1 MSFKQGIRRSWV
13 MMSLVLIGAIGLN
26 ACAGQQAAPA
36 DAGGQADAVASAGS
50 SDSGALDRSE
60 TLIIGFEGGPHAAPA
75 QSGLN
80 PGSTNSQGHHQV
92 MIESLYYLN
101 YQTGELIPWLAAG
114 PAEWNDDFTEVTI
127 SLRDG
132 ITWSDGEAFTADDI
146 VFTINMLKENQT
158 LIFANRVVDVTEAEA
173 VDDLTVK
180 ITLANPDPRFVV
192 NAFGVRIWGAV
203 RIVPQHIWEGQDPNT
218 FTNFDL
224 EKGWPVWTGPYK
236 LLKASSTEFVFD
248 RRDDWWG
255 AETGFQEL
263 PAPKRVIFVEAGP
276 DERKAAALTAN
287 EVDGQPSLRID
298 TFIDVRSKNPD
309 AIGWKTDEPHAW
321 IDPCPGMLGFNT
333 RLEPWDDAD
342 MRWAIAY
349 AIPNQRIGDAQT
361 GGFGQVS
368 HYNFPDYPAVQAW
381 LTENQDLLDQY
392 DPTVHDPAKAQ
403 EIIESKGYVMGSD
416 GFYEKDGEPLQ
427 VDILFKT
434 EEPILPAILVAVF
447 QEVGIDAAPR
457 ALAGAAY
464 HDARAT
470 GDYEIETHHVA
481 CGSVVEP
488 YDELNLLHS
497 RWIRPIGERASNN
510 LWGWSNAEYDQIVDE
525 MQTLQ
530 PGAEKQHEL
539 FRRALEIR
547 LQELPIISLTQQQRV
562 VPYTTKY
569 WTNWPTADNDYHHPP
584 NWWQNFLMLL
594 MEIEPAE

>member
-1 MSFKQGIRRSWV
+1 MRQVNWLLTIVTLLALFI
-13 MMSLVLIGAIGLN
+13 
-26 ACAGQQAAPA
+26 AGCTAAPA
-36 DAGGQADAVASAGS
+36 PAGGDAVTTGDTGAPAASSTG
-50 SDSGALDRSE
+50 DIPRE
-60 TLIIGFEGGPHAAPA
+60 KTLIIGFEGGPHAAPE

-80 PGSTNSQGHHQV
+80 PGATNSQGHHQV

-101 YQTGELIPWLAAG
+101 YQTGELIPWLAAEQ
-114 PAEWNDDFTEVTI
+114 AEWNDDFTQVTI
-127 SLRDG
+127 PLREG

-146 VFTINMLKENQT
+146 VFTINMLKENPT
-158 LIFANRVVDVTEAEA
+158 LSFADRVVQVANAEA
-173 VDDLTVK
+173 VDDLTVQ
-180 ITLANPDPRFVV
+180 ITLENPDPRFVV

-203 RIVPQHIWEGQDPNT
+203 RIVPQHIWENQDPNT
-218 FTNFDL
+218 FNNFDL

-236 LLKASSTEFVFD
+236 LVKASSTEFVFD

-263 PAPKRVIFVEAGP
+263 PAPERIIFVEAGP

-298 TFIDVRSKNPD
+298 TFIDVRAQNSN
-309 AIGWKTDEPHAW
+309 AIGWREEPPHAW

-333 RLEPWDDAD
+333 RIPPWDDSE

-349 AIPNQRIGDAQT
+349 AIPNQQIGDAQT

-368 HYNFPDYPAVQAW
+368 HYNFPDYPALQAW
-381 LTENQDLLDQY
+381 LNENQDLIDQY
-392 DPTVHDPAKAQ
+392 DATVHDPEKAK
-403 EIIESKGYVMGSD
+403 EIFESKGYVMGSD
-416 GFYEKDGEPLQ
+416 GFYAKDGETLK

-434 EEPILPAILVAVF
+434 EEPILPAILVSAF
-447 QEVGIDAAPR
+447 QDVGIDAAPR

-464 HDARAT
+464 FDARAT
-470 GDYEIETHHVA
+470 ADYEIETHHVA

-497 RWIRPIGERASNN
+497 RWIKPIGERHSNN
-510 LWGWSNAEYDQIVDE
+510 HWGWSNAEYDQIVEE
-525 MQTLQ
+525 MQTLE
-530 PGAEKQHEL
+530 PGAERQHEL

-562 VPYTTKY
+562 VPYTTTY
-569 WTNWPTADNDYHHPP
+569 WTNWPTEANDYHHPP
-584 NWWQNFLMLL
+584 NWWQNFLMLV
-594 MEIEPAE
+594 MEIEPAG